1 MLISEF
7 LNYFVTTVIRVR
19 RRLAPLQPIWVC
31 RRFGHD
37 IFTNL
42 QSTAVSF
49 KELRPAF
56 LYGTAMPNALCTSGA
71 EFYCPRVTVTVDH
84 FTGYAR
90 RGDPDALAKVTE

>member
-19 RRLAPLQPIWVC
+19 QRLAPLHPIWVC
-31 RRFGHD
+31 RRFCHG

-71 EFYCPRVTVTVDH
+71 EFYRPRVTVTVDQ
-84 FTGYAR
+84 FVGYAR
-90 RGDPDALAKVTE
+90 HGDPEALAKVTE